1 MKVHIQKKG
10 KVLIIAALAVGAF
23 FGARW
28 YQNKPKDVGEAQK
41 IGKITLPD
49 EATASLSGTTAVK
62 LPFPSDKL
70 TSKANLLDIEMQ
82 DMAWQ
87 AQLSTIYANGG
98 AQTTEGSLY
107 EAAGLNV
114 TIKRQDDCFQS
125 RDEFIKS
132 VRDYKEGKRNPIMV
146 TYMAS
151 GVDNYISTMKDKLKD
166 LGPEFAPVVFM
177 HCGISQGED
186 QVIGDIK
193 YKLDKNNLKGAVLH
207 GVKEDGDIDLA
218 LKLCGDNNIDVN
230 PDPKLYRSDAL
241 NLSYATTFLTA
252 VNDYNANIK
261 QTRKIVVNGR
271 TTGKDTLVGI
281 DLVATWTP
289 GDVNAA
295 KGRGGVTIISTGIY
309 KSIMPAAVIGC
320 KKFLNSNRDKIVQMI
335 LATAKASDQIR
346 SYKDVKVYACNIEA
360 NVWALK
366 DSANE
371 NGAYWLHYF
380 NGVDTTKDLH
390 LGGSQVFNLQD
401 MAKTF
406 GIDNRDVFKDIYTTF
421 SEIHKKLYP
430 EDYTYVAP
438 YVEIVDKS
446 FVRSAIDFAKDGGD
460 NLVTTSSAIKVDY
473 SKSTGEVVGSKDYN
487 IVFNTG
493 SAVVSSTSI
502 LDEIAKNVGSSD
514 GLHIALYGHTDNVGD
529 ETKNIE
535 LSKARAEAVK
545 NYLISKGISSE
556 RFSDIHGYGSSKP
569 VADNNTSSGKSK
581 NRRVQIKL
589 IN

>member
-1 MKVHIQKKG
+1 MKIHIQKKG
-10 KVLIIAALAVGAF
+10 KILIIGLLAVGAF

-41 IGKITLPD
+41 IGNVTLPD
-49 EATASLSGTTAVK
+49 EATASLSGNAAIK
-62 LPFPSDKL
+62 LPFPSSKL

-107 EAAGLNV
+107 ESVGLNV

-132 VRDYKEGKRNPIMV
+132 VRDYKDGKRNPIMV

-151 GVDNYISTMKDKLKD
+151 GVDNYISVMKDKLKD
-166 LGPEFAPVVFM
+166 LGPEYAPVVFM
-177 HCGISQGED
+177 SPGISQGED

-218 LKLCGDNNIDVN
+218 LKLCADNNILVN
-230 PDPKLYRSDAL
+230 QDPKLYRYDAL
-241 NLSYATTFLTA
+241 NLSYASTFLTA
-252 VNDYNANIK
+252 VNDYNANLK
-261 QTRKIVVNGR
+261 QNRKIVVNGR

-289 GDVNAA
+289 GDVNAY

-309 KSIMPAAVIGC
+309 KSIMPAATIGC

-335 LATAKASDQIR
+335 IATAKASDQIR
-346 SYKDVKVYACNIEA
+346 SYKDVKVKACNIEA
-360 NVWALK
+360 DVWAIK

-371 NGAYWLHYF
+371 NGEYWLKYY
-380 NGVDTTKDLH
+380 NGVDISKDLH
-390 LGGSQVFNLQD
+390 LGGSHVFNLQD
-401 MAKTF
+401 MSKTF
-406 GIDNRDVFKDIYTTF
+406 GLDSRDVFKDIYTTF
-421 SEIHKKLYP
+421 SDIHKKLYP

-438 YVEIVDKS
+438 YAEIVDKS
-446 FVRSAIDFAKDGGD
+446 FIRSAIDFVKDGGD
-460 NLVTTSSAIKVDY
+460 NLAGSGSATKTDY
-473 SKSTGEVVGSKDYN
+473 SKSTGEVVGNKNYS
-487 IVFNTG
+487 IEFNTG
-493 SAVVSSTSI
+493 SAVIKSTDVLDDIARNVS
-502 LDEIAKNVGSSD
+502 SSD
-514 GLHIALYGHTDNVGD
+514 GLHIALYGHTDNVGN
-529 ETKNIE
+529 ETSNTE
-535 LSKARAEAVK
+535 LSKARAVAVK
-545 NYLISKGISSE
+545 DYLISKGISAE
-556 RFSDIHGYGSSKP
+556 RFSEVKGYGSSQP
-569 VADNNTSSGKSK
+569 IADNNTSVGKAK

-589 IN
+589 VN

>member
-1 MKVHIQKKG
+1 MKVTIQRNG
-10 KVLIIAALAVGAF
+10 KLLLIAVLAVGAY

-28 YQNKPKDVGEAQK
+28 YQNKPKDVGQAQQ

-49 EATASLSGTTAVK
+49 EATASLSGSAAVK
-62 LPFPSDKL
+62 YPFPSDKL
-70 TSKANLLDIEMQ
+70 TSKPNLLDIEMQ

-107 EAAGLNV
+107 ESAGLNV

-132 VRDYKEGKRNPIMV
+132 VQDYKEGKRNPIMV

-151 GVDNYISTMKDKLKD
+151 GIDNYISAMKDKLKD
-166 LGPEFAPVVFM
+166 LGPEFSPVVFM
-177 HCGISQGED
+177 FPGISQGED

-218 LKLCGDNNIDVN
+218 LKLCSDNNILVN
-230 PDPKLYRSDAL
+230 QDPKIYRSDAL
-241 NLSYATTFLTA
+241 NLSYASTFLSA
-252 VNDYNANIK
+252 VTDYNANLK
-261 QTRKIVVNGR
+261 QSRKIVVNGR

-335 LATAKASDQIR
+335 IATAKASDQIR
-346 SYKDVKVYACNIEA
+346 SYKDVKAHACDIEA
-360 NVWALK
+360 TVWALK

-371 NGAYWLHYF
+371 NGAYWLKYF
-380 NGVDTTKDLH
+380 NGVDDTKDLH

-401 MAKTF
+401 MSKTF
-406 GIDNRDVFKDIYTTF
+406 GLDSRDVFKDIYTTF
-421 SEIHKKLYP
+421 SQIHSKLYP
-430 EDYTYVAP
+430 EDYSYIAP
-438 YVEIVDKS
+438 YSEIVDKS
-446 FVRSAIDFAKDGGD
+446 FVRSAIDYAKDGGD
-460 NLVTTSSAIKVDY
+460 ALAVASSAIKVDY

-487 IVFNTG
+487 IEFNTG
-493 SAVVSSTSI
+493 SAVVKSTAV
-502 LDEIAKNVGSSD
+502 LDDIARNVGSSD
-514 GLHIALYGHTDNVGD
+514 GLHISLYGHTDNVGD
-529 ETKNIE
+529 ENKNID
-535 LSKARAEAVK
+535 LSKSRAEAVK
-545 NYLISKGISSE
+545 EYLISKGISVE
-556 RFSDIHGYGSSKP
+556 RFAEVQGYGSSKP
-569 VADNNTSSGKSK
+569 IADNNTSVGKAK